1 MQERSSGLTSF
12 ASPLDESIRER
23 ERFKA
28 LWARNLPGES
38 AMAET
43 IYGRLIE
50 FYGEPHRHYHTL
62 NHIRHCLR
70 ELDRAA
76 TLITDPDAV
85 EMALWFHD
93 AIYQPGAKDNER
105 RSADL
110 FRQWSGARADP
121 VFQQRVDDLI
131 MATTHQEP
139 PDQGDAKFL
148 VDIDLSSFGLPWET
162 CERAPKASTQLRL
175 AKVLGM
181 GFEDLEQ
188 PGPAD
193 ADDLRRLRET
203 LGWTREEAARR
214 LVIQAS
220 TLARV
225 EAGVELP
232 PDPRRM
238 ARVYGLTAGELAAVW
253 RRGGDVV

>member
-1 MQERSSGLTSF
+1 MNERSGRLTDS
-12 ASPLDESIRER
+12 ALPVEESAWER
-23 ERFKA
+23 MRFTA
-28 LWARNLPGES
+28 LWTRSLRGES
-38 AMAET
+38 VMAET
-43 IYGRLIE
+43 IYDRLTKL
-50 FYGEPHRHYHTL
+50 YGEPHRHYHTL

-70 ELDRAA
+70 EFDRAA
-76 TLITDPDAV
+76 ALMADPDTV

-162 CERAPKASTQLRL
+162 CERDGRLIRAEFAGVTDDQYYPGHLR
-175 AKVLGM
+175 
-181 GFEDLEQ
+181 F
-188 PGPAD
+188 
-193 ADDLRRLRET
+193 LRT
-203 LGWTREEAARR
+203 LQDRATFFCTTFFQQRYELVAR
-214 LVIQAS
+214 AN
-220 TLARV
+220 LARII
-225 EAGVELP
+225 ANL
-232 PDPRRM
+232 R
-238 ARVYGLTAGELAAVW
+238 ARGY
-253 RRGGDVV
+253 R

>member
-162 CERAPKASTQLRL
+162 CERDGRL
-175 AKVLGM
+175 IRAEFAGV
-181 GFEDLEQ
+181 
-188 PGPAD
+188 
-193 ADDLRRLRET
+193 ADDQYYPGHLRFLRT
-203 LGWTREEAARR
+203 LQDRATFFCTAFFQQRYELVAR
-214 LVIQAS
+214 AN
-220 TLARV
+220 LARII
-225 EAGVELP
+225 ADL
-232 PDPRRM
+232 R
-238 ARVYGLTAGELAAVW
+238 ARGY
-253 RRGGDVV
+253 R

>member
-110 FRQWSGARADP
+110 FRQWSGARADL

-162 CERAPKASTQLRL
+162 CERDGRL
-175 AKVLGM
+175 IRAEFAGV
-181 GFEDLEQ
+181 
-188 PGPAD
+188 
-193 ADDLRRLRET
+193 ADDQYYPGHLRFLRT
-203 LGWTREEAARR
+203 LQDRATFFCTAFFQQRYELVAR
-214 LVIQAS
+214 AN
-220 TLARV
+220 LARII
-225 EAGVELP
+225 ADL
-232 PDPRRM
+232 R
-238 ARVYGLTAGELAAVW
+238 ARGY
-253 RRGGDVV
+253 R

>member
-28 LWARNLPGES
+28 LWTRNLPGES

-162 CERAPKASTQLRL
+162 CERDGRL
-175 AKVLGM
+175 IRAEFAGV
-181 GFEDLEQ
+181 
-188 PGPAD
+188 
-193 ADDLRRLRET
+193 ADDQYYPGHLRFLRT
-203 LGWTREEAARR
+203 LQDRATFFCTAFFQQRYELVAR
-214 LVIQAS
+214 AN
-220 TLARV
+220 LARII
-225 EAGVELP
+225 ADL
-232 PDPRRM
+232 R
-238 ARVYGLTAGELAAVW
+238 ARGY
-253 RRGGDVV
+253 R